1 MGNSAERG
9 PLASVGDLLVNTQ
22 KKSWEMIVNPDVD
35 GYTETINQRKI
46 LQKTQKDHNL
56 LKTN

>member
-1 MGNSAERG
+1 
-9 PLASVGDLLVNTQ
+9 
-22 KKSWEMIVNPDVD
+22 MIVNPDVD